1 MGLAKV
7 AQNPRICHNVAER
20 KALPCGIG
28 QFQRHGP
35 MGLRIALRPPDVGVD
50 VGEGG
55 IEVRLGEAVEAFPF
69 GEDVSDQLVVP
80 LRLRL
85 VVGPHRPR
93 VEGLD
98 GDSAAGHRLLDL
110 PVVVELGPVVGEAG
124 LHRERLA
131 RARLRDGPHR
141 LEDGLPGRFRPAFVY
156 EQPDLEVGLRPGDG
170 ENRLRILGFADDGV
184 ELAGGGLRVGG
195 DVVEVV
201 LMHPPKKL
209 PHVGD
214 DEAPGFF
221 APGEAPL
228 EPDVPPELMGLRRE
242 KPVAQD
248 AP

>member
-1 MGLAKV
+1 M
-7 AQNPRICHNVAER
+7 
-20 KALPCGIG
+20 
-28 QFQRHGP
+28 
-35 MGLRIALRPPDVGVD
+35 
-50 VGEGG
+50 
-55 IEVRLGEAVEAFPF
+55 
-69 GEDVSDQLVVP
+69 VP

-93 VEGLD
+93 VEGFD
-98 GDSAAGHRLLDL
+98 GDPAAGHRLLDL

-124 LHRERLA
+124 LHREPPA

-156 EQPDLEVGLRPGDG
+156 EQSDLEVGLRPGDG
-170 ENRLRILGFADDGV
+170 EDRLRVLGLADDRV
-184 ELAGGGLRVGG
+184 ELADRGPGVGR

-242 KPVAQD
+242 QPVAQD